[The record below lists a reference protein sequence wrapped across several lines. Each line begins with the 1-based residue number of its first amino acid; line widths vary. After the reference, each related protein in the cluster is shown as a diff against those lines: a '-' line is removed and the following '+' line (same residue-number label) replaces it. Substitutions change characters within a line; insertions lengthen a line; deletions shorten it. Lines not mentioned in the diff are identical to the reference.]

1 MTTMGG
7 LRSRFSISR
16 SLPACH
22 TSRFRNRQKK
32 CPTEFVSAGHFFL
45 MTFLANLTDS
55 FGPYFSNVILFV
67 SVYPLP
73 LTMRYR
79 YTPLATPVPREL
91 TPCHTAS

>member
-7 LRSRFSISR
+7 LRSRFRTSR

-55 FGPYFSNVILFV
+55 FGPYFNSVIRLV

-73 LTMRYR
+73 LTIRYR
-79 YTPLATPVPREL
+79 YMPLATPAPVRLVPF
-91 TPCHTAS
+91 HTAS